1 MDRQSLL
8 EQKRQ
13 RLQELKL
20 RRLQGSS
27 SPSKSIDDL
36 IHSLQQ
42 PKGKAIDVAVQVDT
56 VTTAILDT
64 PALAAPRDIDTHDK
78 ETQIVTYDKG
88 IQVEP
93 IESKYPYIPPSGSQP
108 IADPIPTPTTSP
120 DNPEHEPENL
130 NPDLVDSLKRL
141 NRVLALD
148 ADLPSL
154 FADFTKVPVSED
166 PNHNQTQHAVEQMLP
181 PVAGRYVTDIDT
193 NSEFIVVAYSAYN
206 HDQKFLESA
215 ANRIRYAPGLAIIY
229 SIRASKPFPEFFLE
243 ASTSVSKIKFEPHS
257 AAKIIG
263 GLKDGKVV
271 IWDITSCEP
280 NKISIL
286 PSLKSSLLASLKT
299 TTKTASKLIF
309 IHHTSEII
317 FLDTISTDNSNP
329 AIISISRDGVL
340 NVWSTNY
347 LASPRLGSIRL
358 CVPSKLDFLQTKYVD
373 PMPVENALLLESN
386 AMNTSKITDNHM
398 PEFRFLDRVV
408 VGTSSGKM
416 YKLTNSKVDG
426 FIDINFE
433 IEVNK
438 FDTFVANKISS
449 IIELHHKDE
458 LFIVTSHYNW
468 TLKVWRLSTSTPVI
482 TIPTSSLIIDSC
494 SRPHHPLQFV
504 SVGTIKESKV
514 LPVVFFWDM
523 SKRMMSPLFEISL
536 PFHDITYANQVK
548 FNPDGNKLL
557 IGLNDGS
564 VAVWDI
570 DDNALAEYTSDED
583 TLESF
588 IDK

>member
-20 RRLQGSS
+20 RRLQGST

-36 IHSLQQ
+36 IHNLQQ
-42 PKGKAIDVAVQVDT
+42 PKGKPIDVAVQVDI
-56 VTTAILDT
+56 VPTATLDIPAVAT
-64 PALAAPRDIDTHDK
+64 PQNIDTHGK
-78 ETQIVTYDKG
+78 EIQVATYDKG

-93 IESKYPYIPPSGSQP
+93 IEPIDTYIPSSDLPL
-108 IADPIPTPTTSP
+108 IADPAPAPRPHP
-120 DNPEHEPENL
+120 DSPEHEPEKL

-141 NRVLALD
+141 NRALALD

-154 FADFTKVPVSED
+154 FADFTKVTISGD
-166 PNHNQTQHAVEQMLP
+166 TNRNQTRHTVEQMLP
-181 PVAGRYVTDIDT
+181 PISGRYVTDIDT
-193 NSEFIVVAYSAYN
+193 SSDFIVVAYSAYN
-206 HDQKFLESA
+206 HDLKFLESA

-229 SIRASKPFPEFFLE
+229 SIRATKPFPEFFLE
-243 ASTSVSKIKFEPHS
+243 ASTPISKIKFEPHS

-263 GLKDGKVV
+263 GLKDGKIV

-280 NKISIL
+280 NRISIL
-286 PSLKSSLLASLKT
+286 PSLKSSLLESLRAS
-299 TTKTASKLIF
+299 TKSASKLIF
-309 IHHTSEII
+309 IHHTSEIV
-317 FLDTISTDNSNP
+317 FLDTISSDNSNP
-329 AIISISRDGVL
+329 SIITISRDGVL

-347 LASPRLGSIRL
+347 LASPRLSSIRL
-358 CVPSKLDFLQTKYVD
+358 CVPSKLVFLQTKYVD
-373 PMPVENALLLESN
+373 PMPVEKAILLESN

-426 FIDINFE
+426 FIDTNYE
-433 IEVNK
+433 IEINK
-438 FDTFVANKISS
+438 FDTFVANKLSS
-449 IIELHHKDE
+449 IIELRHKNE

-468 TLKVWRLSTSTPVI
+468 TLQVWRLSVSTPLI

-504 SVGTIKESKV
+504 TVGTIKESKV
-514 LPVVFFWDM
+514 LPVVLFWDM
-523 SKRMMSPLFEISL
+523 SKRTMSPLFEISL
-536 PFHDITYANQVK
+536 PVEDITYANQIK

-564 VAVWDI
+564 VVVWDI
-570 DDNALAEYTSDED
+570 DDNALAEYSSDD